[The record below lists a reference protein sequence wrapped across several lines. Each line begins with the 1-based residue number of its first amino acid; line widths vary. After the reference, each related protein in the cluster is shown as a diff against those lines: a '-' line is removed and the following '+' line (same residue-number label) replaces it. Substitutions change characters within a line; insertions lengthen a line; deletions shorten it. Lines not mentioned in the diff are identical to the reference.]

1 MLSPDKINLLQ
12 GFLGGLPAHLAHRL
26 AKAVEVD
33 RLAEGKLLTHDLI
46 LSGLRPVLRE
56 LPRAERTLT
65 PLRLFCLP
73 FEDLL
78 SSEPRREKRKGR
90 IGRESIIPVWK
101 WLNEKLLPDAAQTY
115 ARETRDAILA
125 IRLDDARGLAN
136 EFWLTSSTVIRAALA
151 TERDRMA
158 AEASLGKLIVAD
170 AEEMALLLAAGSQI
184 VEIQEKLPRP
194 APTMNDDLVWALRGI
209 YEGLVLSVP
218 DAAPY
223 VAVIAMGR
231 LARPWEALKLPLQI
245 SRSSQDTLIANTDM
259 GLAGELL
266 LDDIASYAD
275 VIRAIRQ
282 PWFNGEEVLANVS
295 RFAVLSSAV
304 VKEIEI
310 RRDGRWGQR
319 LMKDRA
325 TVAEAMKKIMEK
337 SPDEILGVLP
347 MQKSGTYGAGPRV
360 PDIARA
366 PDSEKIERAMRYA
379 KLLVGCLTFA
389 SAASFGAAQKDATE
403 EVERE
408 LQVYGD
414 EIVKEIRAADGE
426 ARARA
431 EQYLSITADLYGIF
445 FSDAEAELMK
455 RRARAALAA

>member
-1 MLSPDKINLLQ
+1 MLSADKINLLQ
-12 GFLGGLPAHLAHRL
+12 SFLGGLPAHLAHRL

-33 RLAEGKLLTHDLI
+33 RLAEGKLLPHDLI

-56 LPRAERTLT
+56 PPQAERTLT

-90 IGRESIIPVWK
+90 IARESIIPVWK
-101 WLNEKLLPDAAQTY
+101 WLNENLLPDAAQAYT
-115 ARETRDAILA
+115 RDTRDAILA
-125 IRLDDARGLAN
+125 IRFDDARAHAT
-136 EFWLTSSTVIRAALA
+136 EFWSASSAAIRSALA

-158 AEASLGKLIVAD
+158 AEATLGKLIVAD
-170 AEEMALLLAAGSQI
+170 AEEMALLLAAGPQI

-194 APTMNDDLVWALRGI
+194 APSMNDDLVWALRGI
-209 YEGLVLSVP
+209 YDGLVHSVP

-223 VAVIAMGR
+223 VAVIAMSR

-245 SRSSQDTLIANTDM
+245 SRSSQDTLIASTDM

-266 LDDIASYAD
+266 LDDIALYAD
-275 VIRAIRQ
+275 AIRAIRQ
-282 PWFNGEEVLANVS
+282 PWFNGNDVLANVS

-337 SPDEILGVLP
+337 SPDEILAALP
-347 MQKSGTYGAGPRV
+347 MHKSGAYGAGPRV

-366 PDSEKIERAMRYA
+366 PDPEKIERAMRYA
-379 KLLVGCLTFA
+379 KLLVGCLTSA

-414 EIVKEIRAADGE
+414 EIVKEIRAAEGE
-426 ARARA
+426 TRARA
-431 EQYLSITADLYGIF
+431 EQYLSITADLYAIF